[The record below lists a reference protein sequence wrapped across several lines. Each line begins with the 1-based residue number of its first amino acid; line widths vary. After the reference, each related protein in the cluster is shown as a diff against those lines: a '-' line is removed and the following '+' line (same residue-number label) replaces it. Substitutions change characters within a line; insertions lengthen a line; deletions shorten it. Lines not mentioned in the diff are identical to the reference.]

1 MDRFIF
7 LIVALIWFT
16 LFYLNRTVNITQKEF
31 EELLSREDYIIEAW
45 ISSDAADL
53 EELKKKQ
60 GNSIILKS
68 KRIKN

>member
-16 LFYLNRTVNITQKEF
+16 LFYLNRPVNITQKEF

-45 ISSDAADL
+45 ISRDAADL

-60 GNSIILKS
+60 ENSIILKP